1 YRNADGSFTAAA
13 LAGRDVFQ
21 QQNCAQC
28 HSGTRFTDS
37 ALNVFH
43 DVGTIK
49 PSSGGRLG
57 GPSPGIDT
65 PTLSGLWANSP
76 YLHDGSAVTLEAAI
90 SAHNGI
96 SLNSTDLANLVAF
109 LRQLDDN
116 GNAVPATITWANP
129 AAITYGQ
136 ALTSAQLNATA
147 NTSGTFAYN
156 PPIGTVLN
164 AG

>member
-1 YRNADGSFTAAA
+1 SSLVKFGDSPDRNTDGSLTAAA
-13 LAGRDVFQ
+13 LAGRDLFQ

-28 HSGTRFTDS
+28 HSGSRFTDS

-49 PSSGGRLG
+49 PSSGKRLG
-57 GPSPGIDT
+57 QPLPGFDT

-76 YLHDGSAVTLEAAI
+76 YLHDGSATTLEAAV
-90 SAHNGI
+90 SAHNGV
-96 SLNSTDLANLVAF
+96 SLSSADMANLVAF

-116 GNAVPATITWANP
+116 GNAVPATVTWPNP

-136 ALTSAQLNATA
+136 ALTSLQLNATA
-147 NTSGTFAYN
+147 NT
-156 PPIGTVLN
+156 